1 MASPRLRTMATPVV
15 KCEHLQFVA
24 SSAVPAR
31 PSRETVKT
39 PQGLQALIDDG
50 VIDEV
55 LRPLKSGKEAAVYVV
70 RSGNDVRCAKVYKDM
85 AQRSFQQRVQYQ
97 EGRKV
102 RGSREAR
109 AIGKATKYGRKQQEV
124 AWKNTEVDALYQ
136 LRDAGVRVPEPFGY
150 YHGVLVMELVTDG
163 EGFSAPRLGEIEPD
177 AEQAREFHRILIRQV
192 VLMLCCGL
200 IHGDLSPYNVL
211 VDANGP
217 VVIDF
222 PQVVSAAGNNAAR
235 TMLLRDVNNLT
246 AYLGRWAPELLD
258 TWYGEEM
265 WALFEA
271 GELRPDTELTGEFV
285 ADEGSVDLDSVRHAI
300 NDARE
305 EALIRQQGREAAE
318 QED

>member
-1 MASPRLRTMATPVV
+1 
-15 KCEHLQFVA
+15 
-24 SSAVPAR
+24 
-31 PSRETVKT
+31 VKT
-39 PQGLQALIDDG
+39 PEGLRALIDDG

-70 RSGNDVRCAKVYKDM
+70 RSGNEVRCAKVYKDM

-109 AIGKATKYGRKQQEV
+109 AVGKASKYGRKQQET

-136 LRDAGVRVPEPFGY
+136 LRDAGVRVPEPYGY
-150 YHGVLVMELVTDG
+150 YHGVLVMELVTDAD
-163 EGFSAPRLGEIEPD
+163 GFSAARLGEVELEP
-177 AEQAREFHRILIRQV
+177 EQARQFHQTLVRQV
-192 VLMLCCGL
+192 VRMLCCGL

-211 VDANGP
+211 VGPDGP

-222 PQVVSAAGNNAAR
+222 PQVVSAGGNNAAR
-235 TMLLRDVNNLT
+235 SMLLRDVNNLT
-246 AYLGRWAPELLD
+246 AYLGRFAPELLD
-258 TWYGEEM
+258 SWYGEEM

-271 GELRPDTELTGEFV
+271 GSLLPDSELTGTFV
-285 ADEGSVDLDSVRHAI
+285 HDESTVDLDSVRHAI

-305 EALIRQQGREAAE
+305 QALIRQQGREAAE
-318 QED
+318 EEYDV

>member
-1 MASPRLRTMATPVV
+1 
-15 KCEHLQFVA
+15 
-24 SSAVPAR
+24 
-31 PSRETVKT
+31 
-39 PQGLQALIDDG
+39 LQALIDDG

-70 RSGNDVRCAKVYKDM
+70 RSGDDVRCAKVYKDM

-109 AIGKATKYGRKQQEV
+109 AVGKASKYGRKQQET

-136 LRDAGVRVPEPFGY
+136 LRDAGVRVPEPHGY
-150 YHGVLVMELVTDG
+150 YHGVLVMELVTDAD
-163 EGFSAPRLGEIEPD
+163 GFSAARLGEVELEAD
-177 AEQAREFHRILIRQV
+177 QARDFHQTLVRQV
-192 VLMLCCGL
+192 VRMLCCGL

-211 VDANGP
+211 VGPDGP

-222 PQVVSAAGNNAAR
+222 PQVVSAGGNNAAR
-235 TMLLRDVNNLT
+235 SMLLRDVNNLT
-246 AYLGRWAPELLD
+246 AYLGRFAPELLD
-258 TWYGEEM
+258 SWYGEEM

-271 GELRPDTELTGEFV
+271 GDLLPDSPLTGTFV
-285 ADEGSVDLDSVRHAI
+285 HDETTIDLDSVRHAI

-318 QED
+318 EDED

>member
-1 MASPRLRTMATPVV
+1 MRTPD
-15 KCEHLQFVA
+15 
-24 SSAVPAR
+24 S
-31 PSRETVKT
+31 
-39 PQGLQALIDDG
+39 LQALIDDG

-70 RSGNDVRCAKVYKDM
+70 RSGDDVRCAKVYKDM

-109 AIGKATKYGRKQQEV
+109 ALAKSSKYGRKQQET

-136 LRDAGVRVPEPFGY
+136 LRDAGVRVPEPYGY
-150 YHGVLVMELVTDG
+150 YHGVLVMELVTDA
-163 EGFSAPRLGEIEPD
+163 EGYSAARLGEVELD
-177 AEQAREFHRILIRQV
+177 AGQARDFHQFLVRQV

-211 VDANGP
+211 VGPDGP

-222 PQVVSAAGNNAAR
+222 PQVVSAGGNNNAR

-246 AYLGRWAPELLD
+246 AYLGRSAPELFD

-271 GELRPDTELTGEFV
+271 GELRPDSVLTGTFV
-285 ADEGSVDLDSVRHAI
+285 HDESTVDLDSVRHAI

-318 QED
+318 ALDD